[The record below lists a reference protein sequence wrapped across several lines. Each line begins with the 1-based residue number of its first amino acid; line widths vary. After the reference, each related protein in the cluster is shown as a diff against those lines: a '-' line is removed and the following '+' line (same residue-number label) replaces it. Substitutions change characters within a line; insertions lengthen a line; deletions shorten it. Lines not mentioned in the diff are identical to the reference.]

1 LDIGFLVYPRL
12 TALDLVG
19 PWEILSRLPDVR
31 THLIWTRPGPVQ
43 AERGIE
49 ISADIAFDKVPELGM
64 LVIPGGPGQQALM
77 KHIPLMEFIR
87 ERTLRVDWLCTVC
100 TGAILAAGA
109 GVLRGHRA
117 TTHWLAKEALA
128 SYGVDVVDA
137 RFVIDGKFAS
147 SAGVSAGI
155 DLALELARR
164 IGGERAAQRS
174 SSRPSTTRSRRSTPG
189 RRNGRRKRW
198 SKRCETA
205 HGRCTDTT
213 SSANR

>member
-19 PWEILSRLPDVR
+19 PWEILSRLPDTR

-43 AERGIE
+43 AERGME
-49 ISADIAFDKVPELGM
+49 ISANIAFDQVPELGM

-77 KHIPLMEFIR
+77 KHIPLMDFIR
-87 ERTLRVDWLCTVC
+87 ERARRVEWLCTVC
-100 TGAILAAGA
+100 TGAFLAAGA
-109 GVLRGHRA
+109 GVLRGRRA

-128 SYGVDVVDA
+128 SYGVDVVDE

-155 DLALELARR
+155 DLAFELARR
-164 IGGERAAQRS
+164 IGGERTAQEIQLQTEYNP
-174 SSRPSTTRSRRSTPG
+174 RPPLDAGSPERAPKEVVETL
-189 RRNGRRKRW
+189 RKRTGW
-198 SKRCETA
+198 QSRA
-205 HGRCTDTT
+205 PH
-213 SSANR
+213 

>member
-19 PWEILSRLPDVR
+19 PWEILSRLPGAR
-31 THLIWTRPGPVQ
+31 THLIWTRAGPVQ

-49 ISADIAFDKVPELGM
+49 ISANIAFDQVPELGM
-64 LVIPGGPGQQALM
+64 LVIPGGPGQQSLM
-77 KHIPLMEFIR
+77 KHSPLMEFIR

-100 TGAILAAGA
+100 TGALLAAGA

-128 SYGVDVVDA
+128 AYGVDVVDE
-137 RFVIDGKFAS
+137 RYVIDGKFAS
-147 SAGVSAGI
+147 SAGVAAGI

-164 IGGERAAQRS
+164 IDGERTAQEIQLQTEYDPRPPLDAGSPERAPKEVVETLRRRDRS
-174 SSRPSTTRSRRSTPG
+174 V
-189 RRNGRRKRW
+189 
-198 SKRCETA
+198 
-205 HGRCTDTT
+205 H
-213 SSANR
+213 